1 MATLHWRVIALLAWL
16 TFFFNIDRFGVASQL
31 VAPLGI
37 QSYLLA
43 AIAVVLPLL
52 PIAQQLSPLL
62 QATIV
67 VLLNVVSLFIL
78 QVPLA
83 GEMVLAQHTLGLL
96 LQLATLALS
105 YRVSEAT
112 AEFCKAIETITFS
125 DQSSRLRPLSEVH
138 DMVDVE
144 MVRSRRFERPL
155 SLVVVQAD
163 ASSVNME
170 MHKLVQEMQRSMMQR
185 YVLAT
190 MARVLSRTLRRT
202 DLVLEEGKPGR
213 LLLLAPET
221 NNQEA
226 QQMGQRVARV
236 ITERLGIAATYGAAS
251 FPQEALTFED
261 LRDVAEQNLQTRKG
275 GASEPQPDE
284 VLELSG
290 ITVKA
295 PQDHET
301 AHV

>member
-1 MATLHWRVIALLAWL
+1 MATLQWRVIALLAWL
-16 TFFFNIDRFGVASQL
+16 TLFFNIDRFGIGGTL
-31 VAPLGI
+31 IAPLGI
-37 QSYLLA
+37 HNYLL
-43 AIAVVLPLL
+43 IAVATLLPLL
-52 PIAQQLSPLL
+52 PITQQLSPLL
-62 QATIV
+62 QAAIV
-67 VLLNVVSLFIL
+67 VLLNVLALFIV
-78 QVPLA
+78 QAPLA
-83 GEMVLAQHTLGLL
+83 GDLALAQHTLSLL
-96 LQLATLALS
+96 IQLATLGLS

-112 AEFCKAIETITFS
+112 NEFRKAIETITFS
-125 DQSSRLRPLSEVH
+125 EQASRMRRLSEVH
-138 DMVDVE
+138 DLVDVE

-202 DLVLEEGKPGR
+202 DLVLEEGKAGR

-226 QQMGQRVARV
+226 RQMGQRITQV
-236 ITERLGIAATYGAAS
+236 IQSRLGISATYGAAS

-261 LRDVAEQNLQTRKG
+261 LREVAEQNLHSRTG
-275 GASEPQPDE
+275 DEAPSEE
-284 VLELSG
+284 VLELGG
-290 ITVKA
+290 IGVK
-295 PQDHET
+295 PVQDHET